1 VADSRRG
8 RYLVQVIKLLEEL
21 IEVYRNN
28 DLPQRS

>member
-1 VADSRRG
+1 
-8 RYLVQVIKLLEEL
+8 LVQVIKLLEEL